1 MNQPENA
8 ANPAIAADIPA
19 IFTPVHKALSKAV
32 PSVPL
37 WNTRYGMVHD
47 NQADDVIARSL
58 SSYGEWAEQELDLVG
73 ALLDEGNV
81 ALQYGAEHGAHA
93 LYMSKLVGVAGEVHV
108 VEPRRLPHI
117 ALCTALGL
125 NNVRNVHP
133 WQAALGDRQGSVD
146 LPASTD
152 QPEERV
158 RMLTLDALKLSALHL
173 LKINLHG
180 CLLALLSGAGETLR
194 KHKPAIYFRL
204 STLESAANEV
214 AALKETGYRCWSH
227 LPYLYNAGNFAE
239 NKRNIFP
246 GWSHQNVIAVHRDAP
261 VNFQH
266 LPEI

>member
-1 MNQPENA
+1 MNQSKNA
-8 ANPAIAADIPA
+8 SNATDTTDIPA

-37 WNTRYGMVHD
+37 WNTRYGVVHD

-58 SSYGEWAEQELDLVG
+58 SSYGEWVEQELDLVG

-93 LYMSKLVGVAGEVHV
+93 LYLSKLVGATGEVHV

-133 WQAALGDRQGSVD
+133 CQAALGDRQGTVD
-146 LPASTD
+146 LPASSS

-173 LKINLHG
+173 LKVNALDS
-180 CLLALLSGAGETLR
+180 LLSLLSGGGEILR

-204 STLESAANEV
+204 STMESAANEV
-214 AALKETGYRCWSH
+214 AALKEKGYRCWSH
-227 LPYLYNAGNFAE
+227 LPYLYNANNFAE

-246 GWSHQNVIAVHRDAP
+246 GWSYQNVIAVHRDAP
-261 VNFQH
+261 VDFQH